1 MATKRGEM
9 ADWLVTVIVAV
20 IASIPGIYAI
30 YRQRNKTDA
39 EAVHVIGTAYRGLFD
54 ELEARIVALQRDIE
68 LIKAERT
75 MRELELNNKITQ
87 LKEELEAERS
97 TNKQLRLELDKA
109 QRQITALQAEVR
121 KLKKDTGELKNGS

>member
-39 EAVHVIGTAYRGLFD
+39 EAVYVIGTAYRGLFD